1 MANTAKNAILRAK
14 VEGVL
19 VDLMIKSNVE
29 NVYFDANTTLSA
41 KLAEIIADLGTKA
54 TSTALTEGLAT
65 KAEKVHGH
73 EQSEI
78 TGLVDALAAK
88 ASTESMNQAI
98 AALKQEMLGDTPV
111 EAYNTFTEL
120 AKYIEE
126 HQDAADAL
134 TEAIGKKADQ
144 TTVDGIVQTLNGL
157 GALAQKSKVSESDL
171 DSALAEKVN
180 AAAEGNHSHSNKA
193 LLDTYTQTEA
203 NLADAVAKK
212 HEHSNAAALDM
223 ITGTKINNWDA
234 AEQNAKD
241 YADTKAAGALS
252 DAKTYA
258 NGLNTAMNDRVE
270 VVEGKAHEHSNKVVL
285 DGISSEK
292 VVAWDAAEQNA
303 KTYANGL
310 NTTMNGRMEVVEGK
324 AHEHSNKTVLDGIT
338 AANIASWNGK
348 AKVYGASETVDLAE
362 GEIFVQLV

>member
-29 NVYFDANTTLSA
+29 NVMYNDTTTLSA

-54 TSTALTEGLAT
+54 TTTALTEGLAT
-65 KAEKVHGH
+65 KAAATHNH
-73 EQSEI
+73 EQSEVN
-78 TGLVDALAAK
+78 GLVDALAAK
-88 ASTESMNQAI
+88 ATTEAMNKAI
-98 AALKQEMLGDTPV
+98 ADLKQEMLGDTPV
-111 EAYNTFTEL
+111 DAYNTFTEL
-120 AKYIEE
+120 AQYIES
-126 HQDAADAL
+126 HQEAADAL

-144 TTVDGIVQTLNGL
+144 TTVDGIVETLNGL
-157 GALAQKSKVSESDL
+157 GALAQKSVVSESDL

-180 AAAEGNHSHSNKA
+180 AASEGNHSHANKA

-203 NLADAVAKK
+203 DLADAVAKK
-212 HEHSNAAALDM
+212 HAHENAAALDM
-223 ITGTKINNWDA
+223 ITGTKITNWDA

-241 YADTKAAGALS
+241 YAD
-252 DAKTYA
+252 
-258 NGLNTAMNDRVE
+258 GLNTTMDGRVQA
-270 VVEGKAHEHSNKVVL
+270 VEGKAHEH
-285 DGISSEK
+285 
-292 VVAWDAAEQNA
+292 A
-303 KTYANGL
+303 
-310 NTTMNGRMEVVEGK
+310 
-324 AHEHSNKTVLDGIT
+324 NKTVLDGIT

>member
-29 NVYFDANTTLSA
+29 NVMYNDTTTLSA

-54 TSTALTEGLAT
+54 TTTALTEGLAT
-65 KAEKVHGH
+65 KAAATHNH
-73 EQSEI
+73 EQSEVN
-78 TGLVDALAAK
+78 GLVDALAAK
-88 ASTESMNQAI
+88 ATTTAMNEAI
-98 AALKQEMLGDTPV
+98 DALRQEMLGDTPV

-120 AKYIEE
+120 AQYIETHRE
-126 HQDAADAL
+126 AADAL

-157 GALAQKSKVSESDL
+157 GALAQKSVVSEADL
-171 DSALAEKVN
+171 DTALAEKVN
-180 AAAEGNHSHSNKA
+180 AASEGNHAHANKA

-203 NLADAVAKK
+203 DLADAVAKK
-212 HEHSNAAALDM
+212 HAHENAAALDM
-223 ITGTKINNWDA
+223 ITGTKITNWDA

-241 YADTKAAGALS
+241 YAD
-252 DAKTYA
+252 
-258 NGLNTAMNDRVE
+258 GLNTTMDGRVQA
-270 VVEGKAHEHSNKVVL
+270 VEGKAHEH
-285 DGISSEK
+285 
-292 VVAWDAAEQNA
+292 A
-303 KTYANGL
+303 
-310 NTTMNGRMEVVEGK
+310 
-324 AHEHSNKTVLDGIT
+324 NKTVLDGIT

>member
-29 NVYFDANTTLSA
+29 NVMYNDTTTLSA

-88 ASTESMNQAI
+88 ASTESMNSAI
-98 AALKQEMLGDTPV
+98 DALRQEMLGETPV

-120 AKYIEE
+120 AKYIED

-144 TTVDGIVQTLNGL
+144 TTVDGIVETLNGL
-157 GALAQKSKVSESDL
+157 GALAQKSVVSESDL

-180 AAAEGNHSHSNKA
+180 AAAEGNHSHANKA

-241 YADTKAAGALS
+241 YADGKVGEALTE
-252 DAKTYA
+252 AKTYA
-258 NGLNTAMNDRVE
+258 DGLNTAMDTRV
-270 VVEGKAHEHSNKVVL
+270 K
-285 DGISSEK
+285 
-292 VVAWDAAEQNA
+292 
-303 KTYANGL
+303 
-310 NTTMNGRMEVVEGK
+310 VVEGK

-338 AANIASWNGK
+338 AANVASWNGK
-348 AKVYGASETVDLAE
+348 AKVYAASETVDLAE

>member
-29 NVYFDANTTLSA
+29 NVMYNDTTTLSA

-54 TSTALTEGLAT
+54 TTTALTEGLAT
-65 KAEKVHGH
+65 KAAATHNH
-73 EQSEI
+73 EQSEVN
-78 TGLVDALAAK
+78 GLVDALAAK
-88 ASTESMNQAI
+88 ATTTAMNEAI
-98 AALKQEMLGDTPV
+98 AALRQEMLGDTPV

-120 AKYIEE
+120 AQYIES
-126 HQDAADAL
+126 HQEAADAL

-144 TTVDGIVQTLNGL
+144 TTVDGIVDTLNGL
-157 GALAQKSKVSESDL
+157 GALAQKSVVSESDL

-180 AAAEGNHSHSNKA
+180 AASEGNHSHANKA

-203 NLADAVAKK
+203 DLADAVAKK
-212 HEHSNAAALDM
+212 HAHENAAALDM
-223 ITGTKINNWDA
+223 ITGTKITNWDA

-241 YADTKAAGALS
+241 YAD
-252 DAKTYA
+252 
-258 NGLNTAMNDRVE
+258 GLNTTMDGRVQA
-270 VVEGKAHEHSNKVVL
+270 VEGKAHEH
-285 DGISSEK
+285 
-292 VVAWDAAEQNA
+292 A
-303 KTYANGL
+303 
-310 NTTMNGRMEVVEGK
+310 
-324 AHEHSNKTVLDGIT
+324 NKTVLDGIT

-362 GEIFVQLV
+362 GEIFVQLVD

>member
-19 VDLMIKSNVE
+19 VDLMVKSNVE
-29 NVYFDANTTLSA
+29 NVMYNDTTTLST

-65 KAEKVHGH
+65 KAAATHNH
-73 EQSEI
+73 EQSEVN
-78 TGLVDALAAK
+78 GLVDALAAK
-88 ASTESMNQAI
+88 ATTEAVNSAI
-98 AALKQEMLGDTPV
+98 DALRQEMLGDTPV

-120 AKYIEE
+120 AQYIET
-126 HQDAADAL
+126 HQEAADAL

-157 GALAQKSKVSESDL
+157 GTLAQKSVVSESDL

-180 AAAEGNHSHSNKA
+180 AASEGNHAHLNKA

-203 NLADAVAKK
+203 DLADAVAKK
-212 HEHSNAAALDM
+212 HSHSNAAALDM
-223 ITGTKINNWDA
+223 VTGTKINNWDA

-241 YADTKAAGALS
+241 YAD
-252 DAKTYA
+252 D
-258 NGLNTAMNDRVE
+258 LNEAMDGRVK
-270 VVEGKAHEHSNKVVL
+270 VVEGKAHEH
-285 DGISSEK
+285 
-292 VVAWDAAEQNA
+292 A
-303 KTYANGL
+303 
-310 NTTMNGRMEVVEGK
+310 
-324 AHEHSNKTVLDGIT
+324 NKTVLDGIT

-348 AKVYGASETVDLAE
+348 AKVYGASESVDLAE
-362 GEIFVQLV
+362 GEIFVQLVD

>member
-29 NVYFDANTTLSA
+29 NVMYNDTTTLSA

-54 TSTALTEGLAT
+54 TTTALTEGLAT
-65 KAEKVHGH
+65 KAAATHNH
-73 EQSEI
+73 EQSEVN
-78 TGLVDALAAK
+78 GLVDALAAK
-88 ASTESMNQAI
+88 ATTTAMNEAI
-98 AALKQEMLGDTPV
+98 AALRQEMLGDTPV

-120 AKYIEE
+120 AQYIES
-126 HQDAADAL
+126 HQEAADAL

-144 TTVDGIVQTLNGL
+144 TTVDGIVETLSGL
-157 GALAQKSKVSESDL
+157 GALAQKSVVSESDL

-180 AAAEGNHSHSNKA
+180 AASEGNHSHANKA

-203 NLADAVAKK
+203 DLADAVAKK
-212 HEHSNAAALDM
+212 HAHENASALDM
-223 ITGTKINNWDA
+223 ITGTKIANWDA

-241 YADTKAAGALS
+241 YAD
-252 DAKTYA
+252 
-258 NGLNTAMNDRVE
+258 GLNTTMDGRVQA
-270 VVEGKAHEHSNKVVL
+270 VEGKAHEH
-285 DGISSEK
+285 
-292 VVAWDAAEQNA
+292 
-303 KTYANGL
+303 AN
-310 NTTMNGRMEVVEGK
+310 T
-324 AHEHSNKTVLDGIT
+324 TVLDGIT

-362 GEIFVQLV
+362 GEIFVQLVD

>member
-29 NVYFDANTTLSA
+29 NVMYNDTTTLSA

-54 TSTALTEGLAT
+54 TTTALTEGLAT
-65 KAEKVHGH
+65 KAAATHNH
-73 EQSEI
+73 EQSEVN
-78 TGLVDALAAK
+78 GLVDALAAK
-88 ASTESMNQAI
+88 ATTTAMNEAI
-98 AALKQEMLGDTPV
+98 AALRQEMLGDTPV

-120 AKYIEE
+120 AQYIES
-126 HQDAADAL
+126 HQEAADAL

-144 TTVDGIVQTLNGL
+144 TTVDGIVDTLNGL
-157 GALAQKSKVSESDL
+157 GALAQKSVVSESDL

-180 AAAEGNHSHSNKA
+180 AASEGNHSHANKA

-203 NLADAVAKK
+203 DLADAVAKK
-212 HEHSNAAALDM
+212 HAHENAAALDM
-223 ITGTKINNWDA
+223 ITGTKITNWDA

-241 YADTKAAGALS
+241 YAD
-252 DAKTYA
+252 
-258 NGLNTAMNDRVE
+258 GLNTAMDGRVQA
-270 VVEGKAHEHSNKVVL
+270 VEGKAHEH
-285 DGISSEK
+285 
-292 VVAWDAAEQNA
+292 A
-303 KTYANGL
+303 
-310 NTTMNGRMEVVEGK
+310 
-324 AHEHSNKTVLDGIT
+324 NKTVLDGIT

-362 GEIFVQLV
+362 GEIFVQLVD

>member
-19 VDLMIKSNVE
+19 VDLMIRSNVE
-29 NVYFDANTTLSA
+29 NVMYNDTTTLSA

-54 TSTALTEGLAT
+54 TTTALTEGLAT
-65 KAEKVHGH
+65 KAAATHNH
-73 EQSEI
+73 EQSEVN
-78 TGLVDALAAK
+78 GLVDALAAK
-88 ASTESMNQAI
+88 ATTAAMNEAI
-98 AALKQEMLGDTPV
+98 NALRQEMLGDTPV

-120 AKYIEE
+120 AQYIETHE
-126 HQDAADAL
+126 EAADAL

-157 GALAQKSKVSESDL
+157 GALAQKSVVSESDL
-171 DSALAEKVN
+171 DTALAEKVN
-180 AAAEGNHSHSNKA
+180 AAADGNHSHANKA

-212 HEHSNAAALDM
+212 HAHENAAALDL
-223 ITGTKINNWDA
+223 ITGTKITNWDA

-241 YADTKAAGALS
+241 YAD
-252 DAKTYA
+252 
-258 NGLNTAMNDRVE
+258 GLNTTMDGRVQA
-270 VVEGKAHEHSNKVVL
+270 VEGKAHEH
-285 DGISSEK
+285 
-292 VVAWDAAEQNA
+292 A
-303 KTYANGL
+303 
-310 NTTMNGRMEVVEGK
+310 
-324 AHEHSNKTVLDGIT
+324 NKTVLDGIT

>member
-29 NVYFDANTTLSA
+29 NVMYNDTTTLSA

-54 TSTALTEGLAT
+54 TTTALTEGLAT
-65 KAEKVHGH
+65 KAAATHNH
-73 EQSEI
+73 EQSEVN
-78 TGLVDALAAK
+78 GLVDALAAK
-88 ASTESMNQAI
+88 ATTTAMNEAI
-98 AALKQEMLGDTPV
+98 AALRQEMLGDTPV

-120 AKYIEE
+120 AQYIES
-126 HQDAADAL
+126 HQEAADAL

-144 TTVDGIVQTLNGL
+144 TTVDGIVETLNGL
-157 GALAQKSKVSESDL
+157 GALAQKSVVSESDL

-180 AAAEGNHSHSNKA
+180 AASEGNHSHANKA

-203 NLADAVAKK
+203 DLADAVAKK
-212 HEHSNAAALDM
+212 HAHENAAALDM
-223 ITGTKINNWDA
+223 ITGTKITNWDA

-241 YADTKAAGALS
+241 YAD
-252 DAKTYA
+252 
-258 NGLNTAMNDRVE
+258 GLNTTMDGRVQA
-270 VVEGKAHEHSNKVVL
+270 VEGKAHEH
-285 DGISSEK
+285 
-292 VVAWDAAEQNA
+292 A
-303 KTYANGL
+303 
-310 NTTMNGRMEVVEGK
+310 
-324 AHEHSNKTVLDGIT
+324 NKTVLDGIT

-362 GEIFVQLV
+362 GEIFVQLVD